1 LTRGNAAPIGSVIDN
16 LISKWGIKKPLKRA
30 EVITAWPEIVGD
42 RIANETKADRIRNT
56 ILFVTCASPMWAQ
69 ELGLLK
75 PTIIKKIRAR
85 VGPGI
90 VTDIHFKTG
99 QL

>member
-1 LTRGNAAPIGSVIDN
+1 LTRGNAAPIGSVIDT
-16 LISKWGIKKPLKRA
+16 LISRWGIKKPLKRA
-30 EVITAWPEIVGD
+30 EVISHWPEIVGE
-42 RIANETKADRIRNT
+42 RIANETRPDRIRNT
-56 ILFVTCASPMWAQ
+56 ILFVTCSSPMWAQ

-75 PTIIKKIRAR
+75 PTILKKVRAR

>member
-1 LTRGNAAPIGSVIDN
+1 LTRGNAAPVGSVIEG
-16 LISKWGIKKPLKRA
+16 LIAKWGIKKPLKRA
-30 EVITAWPEIVGD
+30 EVITGWPEIVGE
-42 RIANETKADRIRNT
+42 RIAKETKAERIRNT
-56 ILFVTCASPMWAQ
+56 ILFISCSSPMWAQ

-99 QL
+99 QI

>member
-1 LTRGNAAPIGSVIDN
+1 MTRGSTAPIGSVIDG
-16 LISKWGIKKPLKRA
+16 LIAKWGIRKPLKRA
-30 EVITAWPEIVGD
+30 EVISNWAEIVGD
-42 RIANETKADRIRNT
+42 RIANETRADRIRNT
-56 ILFVTCASPMWAQ
+56 ILFVTCSSPMWAQ

-75 PTIIKKIRAR
+75 PTIMKKIRAR
-85 VGPGI
+85 VGTGI